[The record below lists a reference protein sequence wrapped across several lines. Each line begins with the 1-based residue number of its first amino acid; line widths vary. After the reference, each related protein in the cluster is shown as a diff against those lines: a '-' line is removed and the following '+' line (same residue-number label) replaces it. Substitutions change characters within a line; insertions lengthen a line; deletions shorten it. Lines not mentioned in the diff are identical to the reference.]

1 MTLKQRYIRLG
12 RKEPNR
18 MQLVTQTRIPSI
30 RGLLQSIKSFIN
42 MARMD
47 GIMVAVEV
55 EEVEDVNMVVE
66 LIVDQAVENLKLDV
80 CRG

>member
-18 MQLVTQTRIPSI
+18 MQLVTQTRIPNI

>member
-18 MQLVTQTRIPSI
+18 MQLVTQTRIPNI
-30 RGLLQSIKSFIN
+30 RGMLQSIKSFIN

>member
-12 RKEPNR
+12 SKEPNR

>member
-1 MTLKQRYIRLG
+1 
-12 RKEPNR
+12 
-18 MQLVTQTRIPSI
+18 MQLVTQTRIPNI